1 MTLVQYSGKELEKQ
15 LFFLGFRVFEIILRK
30 VSQCVCILLCFVLA
44 DVQYKWVV
52 LCATRRRWRNG
63 QKDSKNY

>member
-15 LFFLGFRVFEIILRK
+15 LFFWGFRVFENILRK
-30 VSQCVCILLCFVLA
+30 VSQHVCILLCFVLVN
-44 DVQYKWVV
+44 VQYKWVI
-52 LCATRRRWRNG
+52 LCATRRRWRNR